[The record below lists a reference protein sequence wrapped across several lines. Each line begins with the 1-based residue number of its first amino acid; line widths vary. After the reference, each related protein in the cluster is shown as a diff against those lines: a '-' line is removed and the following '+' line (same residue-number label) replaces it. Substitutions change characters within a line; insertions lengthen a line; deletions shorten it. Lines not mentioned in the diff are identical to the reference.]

1 MSRVYILEFF
11 RVFLI
16 REVGYLE
23 MINVKIN
30 EIWID
35 EG

>member
-1 MSRVYILEFF
+1 MSRAYILESL
-11 RVFLI
+11 RAFLI

-30 EIWID
+30 ET
-35 EG
+35 